1 MAKIT
6 QITPSTAF
14 FSNNWSKLMSG
25 FVVGVIC
32 NGSALVLSQSLFGV
46 IQAPANYR
54 LAVLV
59 TVLVIYLILYK
70 FKKSSSL
77 LIPVLLIILLWNL
90 QIEFGGDIVI
100 GLVVSAVGGLIALV
114 LAWIDQI
121 NPWRWRLGISLT
133 VVILILIIKE
143 MIWKQ
148 F

>member
-25 FVVGVIC
+25 FVAGVIC
-32 NGSALVLSQSLFGV
+32 NGLALVLSQSLFGV

-59 TVLVIYLILYK
+59 TVLVFYLILYK

-114 LAWIDQI
+114 LAWVDQI